1 METAVTGDRRI
12 LRAFYT
18 QYVAVLLIVL
28 TFTIGAFQR
37 TAEAPHA
44 QASSIV
50 RQMPQPSPIG
60 DIVIPE
66 AFTLDGAVAAGN
78 ERLRAVVQVL
88 EDHDLRA
95 TITLTVPRLDFDE
108 HSSSLRRTLRR
119 LEALEDF
126 FDNQAIP
133 SSAARFVARSSASTT
148 EEVRVRFYNEREG

>member
-1 METAVTGDRRI
+1 MEAAVTADRRI

-37 TAEAPHA
+37 TADTPEPQAPSLVMQVA
-44 QASSIV
+44 QPA
-50 RQMPQPSPIG
+50 PIG
-60 DIVIPE
+60 GIIIPE
-66 AFTLDGAVAAGN
+66 VFTVDGAVDTAN

-108 HSSSLRRTLRR
+108 QSSSFRRTLRR
-119 LEALEDF
+119 LEALEHF
-126 FDNQAIP
+126 FDSQTIP
-133 SSAARFVARSSASTT
+133 SSAVRFVARSSASAT
-148 EEVRVRFYNEREG
+148 EELSIRFYNEREG